1 MIIYDPYKFLVMPFG
16 LCNAPSTFTTFI
28 DFILHD
34 KLDKFVIIYIDDIL
48 VYSKLVEKHVK
59 HLKYVL
65 KKLSNNNLYVNDK
78 WVHELLKWESQFMS
92 QEGVKLDPKKIQ
104 AIEKWQSLT
113 MVKRVRSFLGL
124 VNSYRKL

>member
-1 MIIYDPYKFLVMPFG
+1 MTLTQFLVMPFG

-28 DFILHD
+28 DSILHD

-65 KKLSNNNLYVNDK
+65 KKLSNNNFYVNDK
-78 WVHELLKWESQFMS
+78 WVHELLKWES
-92 QEGVKLDPKKIQ
+92 
-104 AIEKWQSLT
+104 
-113 MVKRVRSFLGL
+113 
-124 VNSYRKL
+124 